1 MDKAAEGMKEQLPE
15 GGLESLPQEVRAE
28 LVRIGYAL
36 ATKYGEGAAAAS
48 CEIYDTIAR
57 LSGAHVPD
65 AEPADTATFEEAAKA
80 VNGTLKT
87 GNAEIVSGS
96 VGRLVKMAGVD
107 TVMKNALRDGAMW
120 AWIPQGSETC
130 AFCIMLA
137 SRGWQ
142 HASKNALRHGHAQ
155 HIHAHCDCLYA
166 VRFDESTDYA
176 GYDPQR
182 YLDMYYGD
190 SIDED
195 IIEAI
200 EDKYGLHSTDAHL
213 NMMRRQ
219 IERNRKDRS

>member
-1 MDKAAEGMKEQLPE
+1 M
-15 GGLESLPQEVRAE
+15 
-28 LVRIGYAL
+28 
-36 ATKYGEGAAAAS
+36 
-48 CEIYDTIAR
+48 
-57 LSGAHVPD
+57 
-65 AEPADTATFEEAAKA
+65 
-80 VNGTLKT
+80 NGTLKT
-87 GNAEIVSGS
+87 GNAETVSGS

-166 VRFDESTDYA
+166 VRFDDSTDYA

-195 IIEAI
+195 IKEAI
-200 EDKYGLHSTDAHL
+200 HDKYGMNSTGAHL

-219 IERNRKDRS
+219 IERNRKEKS